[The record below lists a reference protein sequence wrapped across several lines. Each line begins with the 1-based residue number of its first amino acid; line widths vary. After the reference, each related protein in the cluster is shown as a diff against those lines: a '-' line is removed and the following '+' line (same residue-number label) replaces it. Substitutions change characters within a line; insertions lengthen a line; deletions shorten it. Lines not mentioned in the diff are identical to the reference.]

1 MQYYAMPWSE
11 FHKNTT
17 HLKSAC
23 RVVKGIEILTF
34 WTLWKC
40 GYWNGIS
47 KEWNCE
53 SLKKDTS
60 WLKWLMM
67 TSILNEEP
75 SPFIADKWSVQAQT
89 LWWLKHLQWHY
100 CILLE
105 NEVLQVKLVII
116 TIMPQF
122 QSIVTILIFQ
132 AHSLGLWTH
141 QTCQDIKQL
150 EENCLVFHAQLIIML
165 WYFSFCF

>member
-47 KEWNCE
+47 VEWNSE
-53 SLKKDTS
+53 ALKKDTS
-60 WLKWLMM
+60 WLKWMMM

-75 SPFIADKWSVQAQT
+75 SPFIADKWSVQAKT

-105 NEVLQVKLVII
+105 NEVLQVKVVII
-116 TIMPQF
+116 AIMPRF
-122 QSIVTILIFQ
+122 QSIVTILIFK
-132 AHSLGLWTH
+132 HIPW
-141 QTCQDIKQL
+141 
-150 EENCLVFHAQLIIML
+150 VFELIRPVKIL
-165 WYFSFCF
+165 NS